1 MYAQHLDQPTQ
12 PSLTNP
18 LDQRVRSNAGPL
30 AIWAGMV
37 VLYFVWGSTYI
48 GIRLAVESIPPFLMA
63 GVRFLIAGALLLA
76 WEWLA
81 VRRIQRDPT
90 VAPADQ
96 PTRPTLRQW
105 RDSAIVGGALLGGG
119 MGLVALGERT
129 VPAGIAA
136 FLIAMLPVWV
146 AVLGRLFFSER
157 LPRAAIVGVVVGL
170 VGVAVLVGPAG
181 TAGGPSFDPFGL
193 VVLLCSPIAWAAGSL
208 YSSHRA
214 VLPRRPLT
222 ATGLQMICGGAILMI
237 AAVLTGE
244 LGGFDLAAVTGR
256 SALGLLYL
264 TTVGSLVG
272 FTTYVWLLRVAPLAK
287 VATYA
292 YINPIVAVIL
302 AGLILGE
309 PIEPRTALAGAIIVA
324 GVALIVTARG
334 RLQATPADHAE
345 PAAAGVTPAEPTP
358 AGVADRLER
367 ERELSPR

>member
-1 MYAQHLDQPTQ
+1 M
-12 PSLTNP
+12 
-18 LDQRVRSNAGPL
+18 
-30 AIWAGMV
+30 I

-63 GVRFLIAGALLLA
+63 GVRFLIAGALLLG

-81 VRRIQRDPT
+81 IRRIQADPT
-90 VAPADQ
+90 VALADR

-146 AVLGRLFFSER
+146 AVLGRLFFSEH

-181 TAGGPSFDPFGL
+181 TAGGPAFDPFGL
-193 VVLLCSPIAWAAGSL
+193 LVLLCSPIAWASGSL

-222 ATGLQMICGGAILMI
+222 ATGLQMICGGAILMV

-244 LGGFDLAAVTGR
+244 LSGFDLADVTGR
-256 SALGLLYL
+256 SAVGLLYL
-264 TTVGSLVG
+264 ITVGSLIG

-292 YINPIVAVIL
+292 YINPIVAVVL
-302 AGLILGE
+302 AGLLLGE

-334 RLQATPADHAE
+334 RSLARQAA
-345 PAAAGVTPAEPTP
+345 PAEVAPSGPKTGE
-358 AGVADRLER
+358 AADRRDR
-367 ERELSPR
+367 EPELSPH